1 MSTTDRSILILGI
14 LIRTT
19 GSEGDSGTVV
29 GVLWLSTVVVMGV
42 DSPSKVVVMGVDWLS
57 NVVVMEVDCPVNNV
71 NKDVTCSPKVE
82 VMGTD

>member
-29 GVLWLSTVVVMGV
+29 GVLWLSKVVVMGV
-42 DSPSKVVVMGVDWLS
+42 DSPANVDVMGVDCPAS
-57 NVVVMEVDCPVNNV
+57 VAVKGVDCPVNIV
-71 NKDVTCSPKVE
+71 NMDVACSPKVE